1 MKNIYLFLFLFFAFK
16 LNAQGNLQFNQVITL
31 NGTPSPCALV
41 IIDTVPIG
49 KIWKIESWTNSN
61 EVNIYFNN
69 SQYNNHFLAVWGN
82 SNGTQ
87 MQLSTNFNPIWL
99 KAGDIISVMISNQ
112 FCVAKPYFFSI
123 LEFNVVP

>member
-1 MKNIYLFLFLFFAFK
+1 MKNIFLFLFLSFAFK

-31 NGTPSPCALV
+31 NGTPSPCTLV
-41 IIDTVPIG
+41 NIDTVPIG

-61 EVNIYFNN
+61 EVSIYFNN
-69 SQYNNHFLAVWGN
+69 SQYNNHYLAVWGN
-82 SNGTQ
+82 NNGTQ

-112 FCVAKPYFFSI
+112 FCQARPYFFSI